1 MLALL
6 SKSQCSEMPHIDI
19 RLVFNSFSKYGMAVI
34 KPVALY
40 ESRRRSMLF
49 RERAAAVCF
58 VSKTTHVFLAL
69 NLWAA

>member
-1 MLALL
+1 
-6 SKSQCSEMPHIDI
+6 MPHIDI

-34 KPVALY
+34 MPVALY

-49 RERAAAVCF
+49 RERAAVVCF

-69 NLWAA
+69 NPWAA